1 MAPLNL
7 LIIVVTGI
15 VLLMALLTIG
25 YIVYTSTRDAYRG
38 VYKKVGDYYSTR
50 ARIKQWEQ
58 EELNREVPREWMG
71 SH

>member
-7 LIIVVTGI
+7 LIIVI
-15 VLLMALLTIG
+15 VGGVILMALLTLG
-25 YIVYTSTRDAYRG
+25 YIVYTSTRDAYKS
-38 VYKKVGDYYSTR
+38 VYKKVGDHYSAR

-58 EELNREVPREWMG
+58 EELNREMPREYMG